1 MHITTRTATVLA
13 AAVIGTA
20 LVAGCSDDGSS
31 SSMEGHS
38 MGSAAAME
46 SSSAPSADYAANV
59 SDADVMFATMMYP
72 HHAQAVEMADM
83 VEGRT
88 TNPDLTALA
97 GEIAAAQKPEMDQF
111 SAWLSQWGQPA
122 PSSDASSMEGM
133 DHGSGSGMMTAQDME
148 SLMTASGPD
157 FDRQWLTMM
166 IEHHRGAVTMAE
178 KEIADGENPD
188 AVALARTIVET
199 QNEEIARMQQLL
211 G

>member
-13 AAVIGTA
+13 AAAMGVA
-20 LVAGCSDDGSS
+20 LVAGCSDDSSS

-38 MGSAAAME
+38 MGSATAME
-46 SSSAPSADYAANV
+46 SAQSADPAANV

-88 TNPDLTALA
+88 TDPDVIALA

-122 PSSDASSMEGM
+122 PSSDASSMSGM
-133 DHGSGSGMMTAQDME
+133 DHGSGSGMMTDRDME
-148 SLMTASGPD
+148 SLMAASGSE

-188 AVALARTIVET
+188 AIALAQTIVET
-199 QNEEIARMQQLL
+199 QNEEITRMQQLL

>member
-13 AAVIGTA
+13 AAAMGVA
-20 LVAGCSDDGSS
+20 LVAGCSDDSSS

-38 MGSAAAME
+38 MGSATAME
-46 SSSAPSADYAANV
+46 SAQSADPAANV

-88 TNPDLTALA
+88 TDPDVIALA

-122 PSSDASSMEGM
+122 PSSDASSMSGM
-133 DHGSGSGMMTAQDME
+133 DHGSGSGMMTDRDME
-148 SLMTASGPD
+148 SLMAASGSE

-188 AVALARTIVET
+188 AIALAHIIVET
-199 QNEEIARMQQLL
+199 QNEEITRMQQLL

>member
-13 AAVIGTA
+13 AAAIGVA
-20 LVAGCSDDGSS
+20 LVAGCSDEGS

-38 MGSAAAME
+38 MGSSTAME
-46 SSSAPSADYAANV
+46 SSAPSADAAADF

-88 TNPDLTALA
+88 TNPDVIALA
-97 GEIAAAQKPEMDQF
+97 GEISAAQQPEMDQLA
-111 SAWLSQWGQPA
+111 SWLSQWGQPA